1 MNPLLDTIVRDLA
14 HGEAASALPGAPVVP
29 EPAPRAAALRLRV
42 GDGPA
47 PPRPAHRAAR
57 RPPHGGRSL
66 PHGMIGGVRPATRPG
81 SAGRGGDM
89 AKVTLQD
96 VADAVGVS
104 RMTVS
109 NAYNRPDK
117 LSETLR
123 ATILSTATEL
133 GYGGPDPSA
142 RALARGRAGT
152 VGLLLTDTLGEA
164 FRDPVSTEFLVA
176 VGDALAERSL
186 ALTLVST
193 AGPNPPL
200 GQDLPMDGAIVYV
213 CDPTR
218 VDLDWLRRRGT
229 PVVTVDQAPTD
240 GIAAVNVDDA
250 DGARAAAQHLVDL
263 GHRRV
268 GIVTLAPSGDLGN
281 LPASERGRGWR
292 EALGAAGIEPV
303 EVVAH
308 FRPVTA
314 AHDVVRA
321 LLERPD
327 RPTALL
333 CFSDVFA
340 AQAVRAAADLGLRV
354 PEDLSVVGFDDADF
368 APTLR
373 PALTTVRQRVAEKGR
388 AAVDALTALIDGGTP
403 RQRVRLSTE
412 LVVRDSTGPVPQ
424 GS

>member
-1 MNPLLDTIVRDLA
+1 
-14 HGEAASALPGAPVVP
+14 
-29 EPAPRAAALRLRV
+29 
-42 GDGPA
+42 
-47 PPRPAHRAAR
+47 
-57 RPPHGGRSL
+57 
-66 PHGMIGGVRPATRPG
+66 
-81 SAGRGGDM
+81 M

-123 ATILSTATEL
+123 ATILTTAIEL

-263 GHRRV
+263 GHRRI

-388 AAVDALTALIDGGTP
+388 AAVDALTVLIDGGTP